1 MNLHE
6 KKIELVGID
15 KEFINKTPIFIL
27 VKISSPISKNTLK
40 KSILNVIP
48 NRFSSKIEKSNEKLK
63 FNYIEGFFNIN
74 HIYLKNDSILNK
86 ENIYN
91 LPISFLKKLGPES
104 KGLTPNYLFSASLI
118 STKNQQYLGI
128 SLSHAAGDGYSL
140 VSFTDQ
146 LLKEISKTK
155 IVYHANLNLSALN
168 SNDHNFDETIDTS
181 KQKLDTYYNKLLIPN
196 NTLAYLNNL
205 NQNHP
210 SISLQSIRTAY
221 LIMKIGPYI
230 GHTPNNCILRIPI
243 DLRKFCQKKDKKY
256 QQAIGNYFTD
266 AVIELPKDYNQ
277 HSVIG
282 LAKKISRAIKQEI
295 KNIFNNYTLE
305 NEFTS
310 IKINQTTNKRNFN
323 SYTDVAATSIVV
335 PNNYILGLA
344 TASLALLDTI
354 SENSKNFIEVIS
366 SKPLPNHTIL
376 SEFISD
382 TNFKLP
388 AAI

>member
-6 KKIELVGID
+6 KKIELVGVD
-15 KEFINKTPIFIL
+15 KEFVNKTPIFIL
-27 VKISSPISKNTLK
+27 VKIPNPISKNTLK

-63 FNYIEGFFNIN
+63 FNYIENFFHIN
-74 HIYLKNDSILNK
+74 QIYLKDNSILNK
-86 ENIYN
+86 ENISN
-91 LPISFLKKLGPES
+91 LPISFLRKLGPES

-140 VSFTDQ
+140 VSFTNQ

-155 IVYHANLNLSALN
+155 IVHHSNLSTLN
-168 SNDHNFDETIDTS
+168 SNDHNFDEIIDTS

-196 NTLAYLNNL
+196 DTLAYLNNL

-230 GHTPNNCILRIPI
+230 GHAPNHCTLRIPI

-256 QQAIGNYFTD
+256 QWAIGNYFTD

-310 IKINQTTNKRNFN
+310 IKIDQTANKKSFN
-323 SYTDVAATSIVV
+323 SYTDVSATSIVV

-382 TNFKLP
+382 TDFKLP
-388 AAI
+388 DAI

>member
-181 KQKLDTYYNKLLIPN
+181 KQELDTYYNKLLISN

-243 DLRKFCQKKDKKY
+243 DLRKFCQKK
-256 QQAIGNYFTD
+256 T
-266 AVIELPKDYNQ
+266 
-277 HSVIG
+277 
-282 LAKKISRAIKQEI
+282 
-295 KNIFNNYTLE
+295 KNINR
-305 NEFTS
+305 
-310 IKINQTTNKRNFN
+310 Q
-323 SYTDVAATSIVV
+323 
-335 PNNYILGLA
+335 
-344 TASLALLDTI
+344 
-354 SENSKNFIEVIS
+354 
-366 SKPLPNHTIL
+366 
-376 SEFISD
+376 
-382 TNFKLP
+382 
-388 AAI
+388 